1 MKGIAAMT
9 AISRNAQIESGNA
22 RKARGIAR
30 MSAGAPILGIL
41 LALAGAETA
50 LAQSC
55 QEDFQKLSQRRMS
68 QIQTLNNIGKA
79 SKGKMDPVAACPVA
93 RKLVSIE
100 TEMAAYIDKN
110 KEWCN
115 IPDPMVDGFKQARSK
130 TQTFA
135 AQACAVAAKAK
146 KMQEEQAA
154 GIGPQAQ
161 KLPSGPL

>member
-1 MKGIAAMT
+1 MRAKGAIAARSGQR
-9 AISRNAQIESGNA
+9 ARNVAGMI
-22 RKARGIAR
+22 
-30 MSAGAPILGIL
+30 AGAPILGLL
-41 LALAGAETA
+41 LATAGASTA

-100 TEMAAYIDKN
+100 TEMAAYIEKN
-110 KEWCN
+110 KDWCN
-115 IPDPMVDGFKQARSK
+115 IPEAMVDGFKQARGK

-146 KMQEEQAA
+146 KMQEEAAA

-161 KLPSGPL
+161 KLPAGPL

>member
-1 MKGIAAMT
+1 MI
-9 AISRNAQIESGNA
+9 
-22 RKARGIAR
+22 
-30 MSAGAPILGIL
+30 AGAPMLGLL
-41 LALAGAETA
+41 LAVAGTSTA

-79 SKGKMDPVAACPVA
+79 SKGKMDPIAACPVA

-115 IPDPMVDGFKQARSK
+115 IPDAMVDSFKQARGK

-146 KMQEEQAA
+146 KMQEEAAA

-161 KLPSGPL
+161 KLPAGPL